1 MIRLQVDSAAPDP
14 AAIQRAA
21 SVIRSGGLVAFPTE
35 TVYGLGANALDP
47 AAVQR
52 VFSAKGRPSHN
63 PLIAHVAD
71 QEGAMRLVRRWPDA
85 ASRLAAAFWPGPLT
99 IVLPRADTVPAA
111 VSAGLPDIAVRVPA
125 HPVALALLRAAGLP
139 IVAPSANPSS
149 ALSPTSADHVAKHLG
164 DRVDLILDAGPTQLG
179 IESTVI
185 DLAHDP
191 PVLLRPGSLA
201 TDRVT
206 AIIGALATPREGTGG
221 PGHASPG
228 MLDRHYAPRARL
240 IVFHPD
246 GRQHAAEI
254 ARTAVE
260 DGQTAGALLFQP
272 LDAPLHH
279 PVTMPADARGYAKEL
294 FARLHR
300 LDDAGCDLI
309 LVEDVPDDAAWDGVR
324 DRLSRAA
331 ARVRADPG

>member
-1 MIRLQVDSAAPDP
+1 MIRLLVDGAAPDP
-14 AAIQRAA
+14 AAIRRAA
-21 SVIRSGGLVAFPTE
+21 SVIRAGGLVAFPTE

-71 QEGAMRLVRRWPDA
+71 QDGAMRLVRRWPDT

-99 IVLPRADTVPAA
+99 LVLPRADSVPAA

-149 ALSPTSADHVAKHLG
+149 ALSPTHADHVARHLG

-185 DLAHDP
+185 DLTHDP

-206 AIIGALATPREGTGG
+206 AVIGALATPRQGADG
-221 PGHASPG
+221 PRHASPG
-228 MLDRHYAPRARL
+228 MLDRHYAPRAHL
-240 IVFHPD
+240 IVFQPD
-246 GRQHAAEI
+246 EREHATAI
-254 ARTAVE
+254 ARAAVQN
-260 DGQTAGALLFQP
+260 GQTAGALLFEP

-279 PVTMPADARGYAKEL
+279 PVIMPADAHAYATDL

-300 LDDAGCDLI
+300 LDDVGCDLI
-309 LVEDVPDDAAWDGVR
+309 LVEDVPADTAWDGIR
-324 DRLSRAA
+324 DRIRRAA
-331 ARVRADPG
+331 ARVHADPG

>member
-1 MIRLQVDSAAPDP
+1 MIRIQVDGAAPDP
-14 AAIQRAA
+14 AAIERAA

-71 QEGAMRLVRRWPDA
+71 QEGAMRLVRRWPDT

-99 IVLPRADTVPAA
+99 LVLPRADTVPAA

-125 HPVALALLRAAGLP
+125 HAVALALLRAAGVP
-139 IVAPSANPSS
+139 VVAPSANPSS

-179 IESTVI
+179 IESTVV
-185 DLAHDP
+185 DLAHEP

-206 AIIGALATPREGTGG
+206 ALIGDLATPRAGRDRSR
-221 PGHASPG
+221 HASPG

-240 IVFHPD
+240 IVFQPD
-246 GRQHAAEI
+246 ERQRAAGI
-254 ARTAVE
+254 ARTAMQG
-260 DGQTAGALLFQP
+260 GQTAGALLFRP

-279 PVTMPADARGYAKEL
+279 PFTMPADARAYAKEL
-294 FARLHR
+294 FACLHR

-309 LVEDVPDDAAWDGVR
+309 LVEDVPDDTAWDGVR
-324 DRLSRAA
+324 DRLRRAA
-331 ARVRADPG
+331 ERAHAAPG